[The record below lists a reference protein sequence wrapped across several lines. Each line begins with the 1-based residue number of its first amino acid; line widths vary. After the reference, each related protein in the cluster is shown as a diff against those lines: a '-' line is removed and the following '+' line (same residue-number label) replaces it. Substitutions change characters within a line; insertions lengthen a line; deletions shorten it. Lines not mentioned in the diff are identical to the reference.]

1 MGFFDLVKERNRRKD
16 LETAAMVN
24 ATGTKRSAQIW
35 RQYRKNKGA
44 VIGLAILCAFVVIA
58 IVSNFV
64 WDYKTDITGMN
75 AAQRLLKPCW
85 EHLFG
90 TDHMGRD
97 VMARVFYG
105 TRYSLLIGFGSTLIS
120 TFFGILF
127 GSIAGYYGGKI
138 EDITMR
144 IVELLL
150 MIPNMLLTI
159 VIVTAFG
166 INLGNLI
173 LAQGLATIP
182 HFTRNARAAIMT
194 VRDNEY
200 IEAARAMGVS
210 DFKIIIKHIIP
221 NALSP
226 ILVQVTTRVGGCIVG
241 AAGFS
246 FLGLG
251 VPIPTP
257 EWGAMLA
264 DARTHMRDY
273 PHLVIFPGIAI
284 LILVLAINQI
294 GDGLRDA
301 LDPKLKR

>member
-1 MGFFDLVKERNRRKD
+1 MGYLNFLKEKHRRED
-16 LETAAMVN
+16 VEAAAMVN
-24 ATGTKRSAQIW
+24 ATGTKRSLQIW
-35 RQYRKNKGA
+35 RQYKKNKGA
-44 VIGLAILCAFVVIA
+44 VIGLVILCAFIVIA
-58 IVSNFV
+58 ITSSFI
-64 WDYKTDITGMN
+64 WDYQEDIVGMKLED
-75 AAQRLLKPCW
+75 RLLKPCLQ
-85 EHLFG
+85 HLFG

-97 VMARVFYG
+97 LLARVFYG
-105 TRYSLLIGFGSTLIS
+105 TRYSLLIGFGSTAIS

-127 GSIAGYYGGKI
+127 GSIAGYYGGKVENVI
-138 EDITMR
+138 MR
-144 IVELLL
+144 VVEILL

-166 INLGNLI
+166 INLGNLL

-200 IEAARAMGVS
+200 IEAAKAMGVS
-210 DFKIIIKHIIP
+210 DFKIILKHVIP

-226 ILVQVTTRVGGCIVG
+226 ILVQVTSRVGGCIVG

-257 EWGAMLA
+257 EWGAMLS
-264 DARTHMRDY
+264 DARNYMREY
-273 PHLVIFPGIAI
+273 PHLVIFPGLAI

>member
-1 MGFFDLVKERNRRKD
+1 MGYFDFIKNGNKQKD

-24 ATGTKRSAQIW
+24 ATGTKRSKQIW
-35 RQYRKNKGA
+35 RQFKKNKGA
-44 VIGLAILCAFVVIA
+44 VIGLTVLCFFMVIA
-58 IVSNFV
+58 VASGFI
-64 WDYKTDITGMN
+64 WDYQTDITGMN
-75 AAQRLLKPCW
+75 IKQRLLKPCL

-97 VMARVFYG
+97 VLARVFYG

-120 TFFGILF
+120 TVFGIFFGA
-127 GSIAGYYGGKI
+127 IAGYYGGKI

-144 IVELLL
+144 VVELLL

-159 VIVTAFG
+159 VIVSAFG
-166 INLGNLI
+166 INLGNLL

-210 DFKIIIKHIIP
+210 DFKIIIKHVIP

-226 ILVQVTTRVGGCIVG
+226 ILVQVTSRVGGCIVG

-264 DARTHMRDY
+264 DARTHMREN
-273 PHLVIFPGIAI
+273 PHLVIFPGLAI

>member
-1 MGFFDLVKERNRRKD
+1 MGYIDFIKNRIKQKDAEDVALVK
-16 LETAAMVN
+16 
-24 ATGTKRSAQIW
+24 ATGTKQSQQIW
-35 RQYRKNKGA
+35 RQFKKNKGG
-44 VIGLAILCAFVVIA
+44 VIGLCTLCVFVIIA
-58 IVSNFV
+58 IASSFI
-64 WDYKTDITGMN
+64 WDYDTDIAGMN
-75 AAQRLLKPCW
+75 VEDRLLKPCL

-120 TFFGILF
+120 TFFGVFF
-127 GSIAGYYGGKI
+127 GAIAGYYGGKVENVI
-138 EDITMR
+138 MR

-159 VIVTAFG
+159 VIVSAFG

-173 LAQGLATIP
+173 LAQGIATIP
-182 HFTRNARAAIMT
+182 HFTRNARASIMT

-210 DFKIIIKHIIP
+210 DFKIILKHVIP

-226 ILVQVTTRVGGCIVG
+226 ILVQVTTRIGGCIVG

-257 EWGAMLA
+257 EWGAMLS
-264 DARTHMRDY
+264 DARNHMRAF
-273 PHLVIFPGIAI
+273 PHLVIFPGLAI

>member
-1 MGFFDLVKERNRRKD
+1 MGYVEFVKNRNKQKD
-16 LETAAMVN
+16 METVAMVK
-24 ATGTKRSAQIW
+24 ATGTRQSQQIW
-35 RQYRKNKGA
+35 RQYKKNKGA
-44 VIGLAILCAFVVIA
+44 VIGLCILCAFVVIA

-75 AAQRLLKPCW
+75 IRQRLIKPCL

-138 EDITMR
+138 ENVTMR

-166 INLGNLI
+166 INLGNLL

-210 DFKIIIKHIIP
+210 DFKIILKHVIP

-257 EWGAMLA
+257 EWGAMLS
-264 DARTHMRDY
+264 DARNHMREF
-273 PHLVIFPGIAI
+273 PHLVIFPGLAI

>member
-1 MGFFDLVKERNRRKD
+1 MGYIDFVKNRNRQKD
-16 LETAAMVN
+16 LETIAMVN

-44 VIGLAILCAFVVIA
+44 VIGLVVLCMFIVIA
-58 IVSNFV
+58 VASSFI

-75 AAQRLLKPCW
+75 VQQRLLKPCM

-97 VMARVFYG
+97 VLARVFYG

-127 GSIAGYYGGKI
+127 GAIAGYYGGKI

-159 VIVTAFG
+159 VIVSAFG
-166 INLGNLI
+166 INLGNLL

-210 DFKIIIKHIIP
+210 DFKIIVKHVIP

-264 DARTHMRDY
+264 DARNHMRDN
-273 PHLVIFPGIAI
+273 PHLVIFPGLAI

>member
-1 MGFFDLVKERNRRKD
+1 MSILENVRKKNRQKD
-16 LETAAMVN
+16 IETVNMVN
-24 ATGTKRSAQIW
+24 ATGTKHATQVW
-35 RQYRKNKGA
+35 RQFTKNKGA
-44 VIGLAILCAFVVIA
+44 VIGLVMLCIFIVIA
-58 IVSNFV
+58 VVSSFI
-64 WDYKTDITGMN
+64 WDFETDICGMN
-75 AAQRLLKPCW
+75 GKERFIKPCL

-97 VMARVFYG
+97 VLARVFYG
-105 TRYSLLIGFGSTLIS
+105 TKYSLLIGFGSTLIS
-120 TFFGILF
+120 TIFGVLF
-127 GSIAGYYGGKI
+127 GAIAGYYGGKV
-138 EDITMR
+138 EEITMR
-144 IVELLL
+144 IVEMLL

-159 VIVTAFG
+159 VIVSAFG

-182 HFTRNARAAIMT
+182 HFTRNARAAVMT

-200 IEAARAMGVS
+200 IEAAKAIGVS
-210 DFKIIIKHIIP
+210 DFKIILRHVLP
-221 NALSP
+221 NAISP
-226 ILVQVTTRVGGCIVG
+226 IIVQVTSRVGGCIVG

-264 DARTHMRDY
+264 DAKIYMRTE
-273 PHLVIFPGIAI
+273 PHLIIFPGLAI

>member
-1 MGFFDLVKERNRRKD
+1 MGYNSFVKNRNRQND
-16 LETAAMVN
+16 LDTVAMVKS
-24 ATGTKRSAQIW
+24 TGTKQSKQIW
-35 RQYRKNKGA
+35 RQFKKNKGA
-44 VIGLAILCAFVVIA
+44 VIGLCVLFAFIIIA
-58 IVSNFV
+58 LVSNFI

-75 AAQRLLKPCW
+75 IRQRLVKPCL

-97 VMARVFYG
+97 VLARVFYG

-120 TFFGILF
+120 TIFGILF
-127 GSIAGYYGGKI
+127 GSIAGYYGGKV
-138 EDITMR
+138 ENITMR

-166 INLGNLI
+166 INLGNLL

-200 IEAARAMGVS
+200 IEAAKAMGVS
-210 DFKIIIKHIIP
+210 DFKIILKHVIP

-264 DARTHMRDY
+264 DAKSHMREY
-273 PHLVIFPGIAI
+273 PHLVIFPGLAI
-284 LILVLAINQI
+284 MILVLAINQI

-301 LDPKLKR
+301 LDPKLQR

>member
-1 MGFFDLVKERNRRKD
+1 MGYFDFIRNRNRQKD
-16 LETAAMVN
+16 IETAAMVN
-24 ATGTKRSAQIW
+24 ATGTKRSKQIW
-35 RQYRKNKGA
+35 RQYKKNKGA
-44 VIGLAILCAFVVIA
+44 VIGLVVLCMFIVIA
-58 IVSNFV
+58 VVSNFI

-75 AAQRLLKPCW
+75 IKQRLITPCLQ
-85 EHLFG
+85 HLFG

-97 VMARVFYG
+97 VLARVFYG

-120 TFFGILF
+120 TVFGILF

-138 EDITMR
+138 ENVTMR

-159 VIVTAFG
+159 VIVSAFG
-166 INLGNLI
+166 INLGNLL

-200 IEAARAMGVS
+200 IEAAKAMGVS
-210 DFKIIIKHIIP
+210 DFKIIVKHVIP

-264 DARTHMRDY
+264 DAKTNMRAY
-273 PHLVIFPGIAI
+273 PHLVIFPGLAI
-284 LILVLAINQI
+284 LVLVLAINQI

>member
-1 MGFFDLVKERNRRKD
+1 MGIFSFFQNKHRQSDLDAVRLTR
-16 LETAAMVN
+16 
-24 ATGTKRSAQIW
+24 ATGTKRSLQIW
-35 RQYRKNKGA
+35 RQYKKNKGA
-44 VIGLAILCAFVVIA
+44 VLGLFVLCAFIIIA
-58 IVSNFV
+58 IASGLI
-64 WDYKTDITGMN
+64 WDYDTDIVGMN
-75 AAQRLLKPCW
+75 ISERLLKPCA

-97 VMARVFYG
+97 VLTRVFYG

-127 GSIAGYYGGKI
+127 GAIAGYYGGKI
-138 EDITMR
+138 ENVTMR
-144 IVELLL
+144 IVEMLL

-159 VIVTAFG
+159 VIVSAFG

-182 HFTRNARAAIMT
+182 HFTRNARASIMT

-210 DFKIIIKHIIP
+210 DFKIIVKHVIP

-226 ILVQVTTRVGGCIVG
+226 ILVQVTTRIGGCIVG

-264 DARTHMRDY
+264 DARTHMRAN
-273 PHLVIFPGIAI
+273 PHLVIFPGLAI

>member
-1 MGFFDLVKERNRRKD
+1 MGYVDFIKNRNKQKD
-16 LETAAMVN
+16 METVAMVKS
-24 ATGTKRSAQIW
+24 TGTKQSKQIW
-35 RQYRKNKGA
+35 RQYKKNKGA
-44 VIGLAILCAFVVIA
+44 VIGLCILIAFIVIA
-58 IVSNFV
+58 IVSNFI
-64 WDYKTDITGMN
+64 WNYKTDITGMN
-75 AAQRLLKPCW
+75 IRQRLIKPCLQ
-85 EHLFG
+85 HLFG

-127 GSIAGYYGGKI
+127 CSIAGDSGGKI
-138 EDITMR
+138 ENVTMR

-166 INLGNLI
+166 INLGNLL

-210 DFKIIIKHIIP
+210 DFKIILKHVIP

-257 EWGAMLA
+257 EWGAMLS
-264 DARTHMRDY
+264 DARNHMREF
-273 PHLVIFPGIAI
+273 PHLVIFPGLAI

>member
-1 MGFFDLVKERNRRKD
+1 MGYFDFIRNRNRQKD

-24 ATGTKRSAQIW
+24 ATGTKRSKQIW
-35 RQYRKNKGA
+35 RQYKKNKGA
-44 VIGLAILCAFVVIA
+44 VIGLVVLCMFIVIA
-58 IVSNFV
+58 IVSNLI

-75 AAQRLLKPCW
+75 IKQRLITPCLQ
-85 EHLFG
+85 HLFG

-97 VMARVFYG
+97 VLARVFYG

-120 TFFGILF
+120 TVFGILF

-138 EDITMR
+138 ENVTMR

-159 VIVTAFG
+159 VIVSAFG
-166 INLGNLI
+166 INLGNLL

-200 IEAARAMGVS
+200 IEAAKAMGVS
-210 DFKIIIKHIIP
+210 DFKIIVKHVIP

-264 DARTHMRDY
+264 DAKTNMRAY
-273 PHLVIFPGIAI
+273 PHLVIFPGLAI

>member
-1 MGFFDLVKERNRRKD
+1 MSVYEWMKKRNKQKD
-16 LETAAMVN
+16 IETANMVN
-24 ATGTKRSAQIW
+24 ATGTKHATQVW
-35 RQYRKNKGA
+35 HQFTKNKGA
-44 VIGLAILCAFVVIA
+44 VIGLVMLAIFVIIA
-58 IVSNFV
+58 IVSSFV
-64 WDYKTDITGMN
+64 WDFETDICGMKSKE
-75 AAQRLLKPCW
+75 RFIKPCL

-97 VMARVFYG
+97 VLARVFYG

-120 TFFGILF
+120 TVFGVLF
-127 GSIAGYYGGKI
+127 GAIAGYYGGKI
-138 EDITMR
+138 EEITMR
-144 IVELLL
+144 IVEMLL

-159 VIVTAFG
+159 VIVSAFG

-182 HFTRNARAAIMT
+182 HFTRNARAAVMT

-200 IEAARAMGVS
+200 IEAARAIGVS
-210 DFKIIIKHIIP
+210 DWKIILKHVLP
-221 NALSP
+221 NAISP
-226 ILVQVTTRVGGCIVG
+226 IIVQVTARVGGCIVG

-257 EWGAMLA
+257 EWGAMLS
-264 DARTHMRDY
+264 DAKSYMRTE
-273 PHLVIFPGIAI
+273 PHLVIFPGLAI
-284 LILVLAINQI
+284 LLLVLAINQI

>member
-1 MGFFDLVKERNRRKD
+1 MGYFDFVKSRNRQKD
-16 LETAAMVN
+16 LETIAMVKE
-24 ATGTKRSAQIW
+24 TGTKRSAQIW
-35 RQYRKNKGA
+35 RQYKKNKGA
-44 VIGLAILCAFVVIA
+44 VIGLIVLCMFVIIA
-58 IVSNFV
+58 IASSFI
-64 WDYKTDITGMN
+64 WDYDTDITGMN
-75 AAQRLLKPCW
+75 VKQRLLKPCL

-97 VMARVFYG
+97 VLARVFYG
-105 TRYSLLIGFGSTLIS
+105 TRYSLLIGFGSTAIS

-127 GSIAGYYGGKI
+127 GAIAGYYGGKI
-138 EDITMR
+138 ENITMR

-159 VIVTAFG
+159 VIVSAFG
-166 INLGNLI
+166 ISLGNLL

-210 DFKIIIKHIIP
+210 DFKIILKHVIP

-264 DARTHMRDY
+264 DARNQMRAF
-273 PHLVIFPGIAI
+273 PHLVIFPGLAI

>member
-1 MGFFDLVKERNRRKD
+1 MGFFSFFRNKHRQSDLDAVRLTR
-16 LETAAMVN
+16 
-24 ATGTKRSAQIW
+24 ATGTKRSRQIW
-35 RQYRKNKGA
+35 RQYKKNKGA
-44 VIGLAILCAFVVIA
+44 VLGLFVLCAFVVIA
-58 IVSNFV
+58 IASGFIWNY
-64 WDYKTDITGMN
+64 DTDIVGMN
-75 AAQRLLKPCW
+75 ISERLLKPCA

-97 VMARVFYG
+97 VLTRVFYG

-127 GSIAGYYGGKI
+127 GAIAGYYGGKI
-138 EDITMR
+138 ENVTMR

-159 VIVTAFG
+159 VIVSAFG

-182 HFTRNARAAIMT
+182 HFTRNARASIMT

-210 DFKIIIKHIIP
+210 DFKIIVKHVLP

-226 ILVQVTTRVGGCIVG
+226 ILVQVTTRIGGCIVG

-264 DARTHMRDY
+264 DARTHMRAN
-273 PHLVIFPGIAI
+273 PHLVIFPGLAI

>member
-1 MGFFDLVKERNRRKD
+1 MGYVDFIKKRNRQKD
-16 LETAAMVN
+16 LETAAMVK
-24 ATGTKRSAQIW
+24 ATGTSRPKQIW
-35 RQYRKNKGA
+35 RQYKKNKGA
-44 VIGLAILCAFVVIA
+44 VIGLIVLCAFIVIA
-58 IVSNFV
+58 VVSNFI

-75 AAQRLLKPCW
+75 TGERLIKPCLQ
-85 EHLFG
+85 HLFG

-97 VMARVFYG
+97 VLARVFYG

-120 TFFGILF
+120 TVFGILF
-127 GSIAGYYGGKI
+127 GSIAGYYGGRI
-138 EDITMR
+138 ENITMR
-144 IVELLL
+144 IVEMLL

-159 VIVTAFG
+159 VIVSAFG
-166 INLGNLI
+166 INLGNLL

-210 DFKIIIKHIIP
+210 DFKIIIKHVIP

-264 DARTHMRDY
+264 DAKTNMRAY
-273 PHLVIFPGIAI
+273 PHLVIFPGLAI

>member
-1 MGFFDLVKERNRRKD
+1 MGYVNFVKNRNRQKD

-24 ATGTKRSAQIW
+24 ATGAKRSQQIW

-44 VIGLAILCAFVVIA
+44 VIGLVILCMFIVIA
-58 IVSNFV
+58 VTSSFV
-64 WDYKTDITGMN
+64 WDYDTDITGMN
-75 AAQRLLKPCW
+75 ISQRLLKPCMQ
-85 EHLFG
+85 HLFG

-97 VMARVFYG
+97 VLARVFYG
-105 TRYSLLIGFGSTLIS
+105 TRYSLVIGFGSTLIS

-166 INLGNLI
+166 INLGNLL

-200 IEAARAMGVS
+200 IEAARAMGVN
-210 DFKIIIKHIIP
+210 DVKIILKHVIP

-226 ILVQVTTRVGGCIVG
+226 ILVQVTTRIGGCIVG

-257 EWGAMLA
+257 EWGAMLS
-264 DARTHMRDY
+264 DAKTHMRAY
-273 PHLVIFPGIAI
+273 PHLVIFPGLAI

>member
-1 MGFFDLVKERNRRKD
+1 MGYVNFVKNKNRQQD
-16 LETAAMVN
+16 METAAMTS

-35 RQYRKNKGA
+35 CQYKKNKGA
-44 VIGLAILCAFVVIA
+44 VIGLVVLSLFIIIAFVSSFI
-58 IVSNFV
+58 
-64 WDYKTDITGMN
+64 WDYDTDITGMN
-75 AAQRLLKPCW
+75 IDQRLLKPCLQ
-85 EHLFG
+85 HLFG

-97 VMARVFYG
+97 VLARVFYG
-105 TRYSLLIGFGSTLIS
+105 TRYSLIIGFGSTLIS

-138 EDITMR
+138 ENVTMR

-159 VIVTAFG
+159 VIVSAFG
-166 INLGNLI
+166 ISLGNLL

-210 DFKIIIKHIIP
+210 DFKIIIKHVIP

-226 ILVQVTTRVGGCIVG
+226 ILVQVTSRIGGCIVG

-257 EWGAMLA
+257 EWGAMLS
-264 DARTHMRDY
+264 DSRTYMREY
-273 PHLVIFPGIAI
+273 PHLVIFPGLAI

>member
-1 MGFFDLVKERNRRKD
+1 MGYFDFIKNRNRQKD
-16 LETAAMVN
+16 LETIAMVN

-35 RQYRKNKGA
+35 RQYKKNKGA
-44 VIGLAILCAFVVIA
+44 VVGLFVLCAFIIIAVVSSFI
-58 IVSNFV
+58 

-75 AAQRLLKPCW
+75 AAQRLLKPCK

-97 VMARVFYG
+97 VLARVFYG

-120 TFFGILF
+120 TFFGIMF
-127 GSIAGYYGGKI
+127 GAIAGYYGGKI

-159 VIVTAFG
+159 VIVSAFG
-166 INLGNLI
+166 ISLGNLL

-194 VRDNEY
+194 VRDSEY
-200 IEAARAMGVS
+200 VEAARAMGVS
-210 DFKIIIKHIIP
+210 DFKIILKHILP

-226 ILVQVTTRVGGCIVG
+226 ILVQVTSRIGGCIVG

-257 EWGAMLA
+257 EWGAMLS
-264 DARTHMRDY
+264 DSRVHMRTY
-273 PHLVIFPGIAI
+273 PHLVMFPGLAI

>member
-1 MGFFDLVKERNRRKD
+1 MSIAEQIKNKNKQKD
-16 LETAAMVN
+16 LETAAMVQS
-24 ATGTKRSAQIW
+24 TGTKRSKQIW
-35 RQYRKNKGA
+35 RQYKKNKGA
-44 VIGLAILCAFVVIA
+44 VIGLTVLCIFILIA
-58 IVSNFV
+58 IVASFV
-64 WDYKTDITGMN
+64 WDYDTDICGMN
-75 AAQRLLKPCW
+75 VKNRLIKPCL

-97 VMARVFYG
+97 VLARVFYG

-120 TFFGILF
+120 TIFGLLF

-138 EDITMR
+138 ENVTMR

-166 INLGNLI
+166 ISLGNLL

-210 DFKIIIKHIIP
+210 DFKIIVKHVIP

-226 ILVQVTTRVGGCIVG
+226 ILVQVTTRIGGCIVG

-251 VPIPTP
+251 VPVPTP
-257 EWGAMLA
+257 EWGAMLS
-264 DARTHMRDY
+264 DARQYMRQF
-273 PHLVIFPGIAI
+273 PHLIIFPGLAI

>member
-1 MGFFDLVKERNRRKD
+1 MGYANFIKKQYTQKD

-35 RQYRKNKGA
+35 RQYTKNTGA
-44 VIGLAILCAFVVIA
+44 VIGLVLLCGFVVMA
-58 IVSNFV
+58 ISSSFI
-64 WDYKTDITGMN
+64 WEYETDITAMN
-75 AAQRLLKPCW
+75 AANRLMKPCLQ
-85 EHLFG
+85 HLFG

-105 TRYSLLIGFGSTLIS
+105 SRYSLLIGFGSTFIS
-120 TFFGILF
+120 LVFGITF

-144 IVELLL
+144 IVEMLL

-166 INLGNLI
+166 INLGNLV

-200 IEAARAMGVS
+200 VEAARAMGVN
-210 DFKIIIKHIIP
+210 DFKIIVKHIIP

-226 ILVQVTTRVGGCIVG
+226 ILVQVTTRVGSCIVG
-241 AAGFS
+241 AAAFS

-251 VPIPTP
+251 VPVPTP

-264 DARTHMRDY
+264 DARNHMRQF
-273 PHLVIFPGIAI
+273 PHLVIFPGLAI
-284 LILVLAINQI
+284 TILVLAINQI

>member
-1 MGFFDLVKERNRRKD
+1 MGYMNFIRNKNRQAD
-16 LETAAMVN
+16 LEAIAMAN
-24 ATGTKRSAQIW
+24 ATGTKRSKQIW
-35 RQYRKNKGA
+35 RQYTKNKGA
-44 VIGLAILCAFVVIA
+44 VIGLALLCMFIVIA
-58 IVSNFV
+58 IVSSFI
-64 WDYKTDITGMN
+64 WDYEEDITSMN
-75 AAQRLLKPCW
+75 AKQRLLKPCL

-97 VMARVFYG
+97 VLARVFYG
-105 TRYSLLIGFGSTLIS
+105 TRYSLLIGFGSTAIS

-159 VIVTAFG
+159 VIVSAFG
-166 INLGNLI
+166 ISLGNLV

-182 HFTRNARAAIMT
+182 HFTRNARASIMT

-210 DFKIIIKHIIP
+210 DFKIILKHVIP

-226 ILVQVTTRVGGCIVG
+226 ILVQLTTRIGSCIVG

-251 VPIPTP
+251 VPVPTP

-264 DARTHMRDY
+264 DAKSHMRTY
-273 PHLVIFPGIAI
+273 PHLVIFPGLAI

>member
-1 MGFFDLVKERNRRKD
+1 M
-16 LETAAMVN
+16 AS
-24 ATGTKRSAQIW
+24 ATGTTQAKQIW
-35 RQYRKNKGA
+35 RQYKKNKGA
-44 VIGLAILCAFVVIA
+44 VIGLVILCAFVVIA
-58 IVSNFV
+58 IASSFI
-64 WDYKTDITGMN
+64 WDYDTDIVGLHGM
-75 AAQRLLKPCW
+75 QRLQGPSL
-85 EHLFG
+85 EHPFG

-159 VIVTAFG
+159 VIVSAFG

-210 DFKIIIKHIIP
+210 DFKIILKHVIP

-226 ILVQVTTRVGGCIVG
+226 ILVQVTTRIGGCIVG

-264 DARTHMRDY
+264 DARNFMHDD
-273 PHLVIFPGIAI
+273 PHLVIFPGLAI

>member
-1 MGFFDLVKERNRRKD
+1 MGFFDLIKTRNRQKD
-16 LETAAMVN
+16 LETAQLISS
-24 ATGTKRSAQIW
+24 TGASRSQQIW
-35 RQYRKNKGA
+35 RQYKKNKGA
-44 VIGLAILCAFVVIA
+44 MIGLFVLCMFIVIA
-58 IVSNFV
+58 IVSSFI
-64 WDYKTDITGMN
+64 WDYDTDITGMN
-75 AAQRLLKPCW
+75 SSQRLLKPCLQ
-85 EHLFG
+85 HLFG

-97 VMARVFYG
+97 VLARVFYG
-105 TRYSLLIGFGSTLIS
+105 TRYSLLIGFGSTFIS

-127 GSIAGYYGGKI
+127 GSIAGYYGGRI
-138 EDITMR
+138 ENITMR

-159 VIVTAFG
+159 VIVSAFG

-210 DFKIIIKHIIP
+210 DFKIIIKHVIP

-264 DARTHMRDY
+264 SAKTHMREY
-273 PHLVIFPGIAI
+273 PHLVLFPGLAI

>member
-1 MGFFDLVKERNRRKD
+1 MGFFDLLKNRNRQTD
-16 LETAAMVN
+16 IEIAATSKAVS
-24 ATGTKRSAQIW
+24 TKRSVQIW
-35 RQYRKNKGA
+35 RQYKKNKGA
-44 VIGLAILCAFVVIA
+44 VIGLVVLCIFILIA
-58 IVSNFV
+58 ISSNFI
-64 WDYKTDITGMN
+64 WNYDTDIVGMN
-75 AAQRLLKPCW
+75 AADRLQTPSL

-97 VMARVFYG
+97 VLARVFYG

-166 INLGNLI
+166 INLGNLL

-210 DFKIIIKHIIP
+210 DFKIILKHVIP

-226 ILVQVTTRVGGCIVG
+226 ILVQVTTRIGGCIVG
-241 AAGFS
+241 AASFS

-264 DARTHMRDY
+264 DARLYMRAY
-273 PHLVIFPGIAI
+273 PHLVIFPGLAI
-284 LILVLAINQI
+284 LVLVLAINQI

>member
-1 MGFFDLVKERNRRKD
+1 MGYIDFVKNKNREKD
-16 LETAAMVN
+16 MQTVAMTKAAQN
-24 ATGTKRSAQIW
+24 SQAKQIW
-35 RQYRKNKGA
+35 RQYKKNTGA
-44 VIGLAILCAFVVIA
+44 VMGLITLCVFVVIA
-58 IVSNFV
+58 IAASFI
-64 WDYKTDITGMN
+64 WDYDTDIAGMN
-75 AAQRLLKPCW
+75 IEDRLLKPSM

-97 VMARVFYG
+97 VLARVFYG

-120 TFFGILF
+120 TVFGIFF

-182 HFTRNARAAIMT
+182 HFTRNARASIMT

-210 DFKIIIKHIIP
+210 DFKIIVKHVIP

-226 ILVQVTTRVGGCIVG
+226 ILVQVTSRIGGCIVG

-264 DARTHMRDY
+264 DARTHMRAF
-273 PHLVIFPGIAI
+273 PHLVIFPGLAI

>member
-1 MGFFDLVKERNRRKD
+1 MGYFDFIRNRNRQKD

-24 ATGTKRSAQIW
+24 ATGTKRSKQIW
-35 RQYRKNKGA
+35 RQYKKNKGA
-44 VIGLAILCAFVVIA
+44 VIGLVVLCMFIVIA
-58 IVSNFV
+58 IVSNFI

-75 AAQRLLKPCW
+75 IKQRLITPCLQ
-85 EHLFG
+85 HLFG

-97 VMARVFYG
+97 VLARVFYG

-120 TFFGILF
+120 TVFGILF

-138 EDITMR
+138 ENVTMR

-159 VIVTAFG
+159 VIVSAFG
-166 INLGNLI
+166 INLGNLL

-200 IEAARAMGVS
+200 IEAAKAMGVS
-210 DFKIIIKHIIP
+210 DFKIIVKHVIP

-251 VPIPTP
+251 VQIPTP
-257 EWGAMLA
+257 EWGEMLA
-264 DARTHMRDY
+264 DAKTNMRAY
-273 PHLVIFPGIAI
+273 PHLVIFPGLAI

>member
-1 MGFFDLVKERNRRKD
+1 MVYSDFIKSKNKQKD
-16 LETAAMVN
+16 IETASIVRS
-24 ATGTKRSAQIW
+24 TGTKRSKQIW
-35 RQYRKNKGA
+35 RQYKKNKGA
-44 VIGLAILCAFVVIA
+44 VIGLTVLCIFIIIA
-58 IVSNFV
+58 IVSNFA

-75 AAQRLLKPCW
+75 IKQRLMKPCL

-97 VMARVFYG
+97 VLARVFYG

-120 TFFGILF
+120 TVFGILF
-127 GSIAGYYGGKI
+127 GSIAGYYGGRI
-138 EDITMR
+138 ENITMR

-159 VIVTAFG
+159 VIVSAFG
-166 INLGNLI
+166 INLGNLL

-210 DFKIIIKHIIP
+210 DFKIILKHVIP

-264 DARTHMRDY
+264 DAKTHMREF
-273 PHLVIFPGIAI
+273 PHLVIFPGLAI

>member
-1 MGFFDLVKERNRRKD
+1 MGYFEYIKNKNRQKD
-16 LETAAMVN
+16 LETIAMVN
-24 ATGTKRSAQIW
+24 KTGTKRSKQIW
-35 RQYRKNKGA
+35 RQFTKNKGA
-44 VIGLAILCAFVVIA
+44 VFGLIVLCIFIVIA
-58 IVSNFV
+58 IVSNFI

-75 AAQRLLKPCW
+75 IKQRLMKPCL

-120 TFFGILF
+120 TVFGLLF
-127 GSIAGYYGGKI
+127 GSIAGYYGGKV

-159 VIVTAFG
+159 VIVSAFG
-166 INLGNLI
+166 INLGNLL

-210 DFKIIIKHIIP
+210 DFKIIVKHVLP

-264 DARTHMRDY
+264 DAKSHMREF
-273 PHLVIFPGIAI
+273 PHLVIFPGLAI